1 MIYWWQCK
9 RKIKKWYRSFYNAV
23 HHVCFI
29 LRPSTIMAC
38 IKRNTPSERRR
49 RKEIDR
55 IINKG
60 AAGGKLTPE
69 EKAFLH
75 KESRIHEITT
85 IEESIQNM
93 KELVEHERKYG
104 PHTVMIL
111 DYVDR
116 ETGRVLCTPSEILQA
131 LEKRQA
137 EEQAQK
143 EGAEL

>member
-1 MIYWWQCK
+1 MIYWWQYK
-9 RKIKKWYRSFYNAV
+9 RKIRKWYRNFSNTMY
-23 HHVCFI
+23 HLRLS
-29 LRPSTIMAC
+29 LRPSNIMAC
-38 IKRNTPSERRR
+38 VKRNTPSERRR
-49 RKEIDR
+49 RREIDR
-55 IINKG
+55 IIDKG
-60 AAGGKLTPE
+60 ATGGKLTPE
-69 EKAFLH
+69 EKEFLR

-93 KELVEHERKYG
+93 KEMVEHERKYG

-116 ETGRVLCTPSEILQA
+116 ETGRVMCTPGEILQE

-143 EGAEL
+143 EGVKL

>member
-9 RKIKKWYRSFYNAV
+9 RKIRKWYRSIGNIMY
-23 HHVCFI
+23 HLRLS
-29 LRPSTIMAC
+29 LRPSNIMAC
-38 IKRNTPSERRR
+38 VKRNTPSERRR

-55 IINKG
+55 IIEKG
-60 AAGGKLTPE
+60 AAGGKLTLE
-69 EKAFLH
+69 EREFLR
-75 KESRIHEITT
+75 KESRIHEITS

-93 KELVEHERKYG
+93 KEMVEHERKYG

-116 ETGRVLCTPSEILQA
+116 ETGRVMCTPSEILQA